1 LYPKLK
7 RKYGPIVTYGE
18 DPAAHLKTEFA
29 FDVLQ
34 IAKGRYASQAYHDY
48 IGFQVSRPLIE
59 RAFKETYALD
69 INSIFADFDLTIG
82 TYRHDVSVLIPKATV
97 IAWQIKKDDI
107 QKENPGISRQKFR
120 YNLSRQEYRRQFGGK
135 YKGPGL
141 GTQLL
146 AFVIRIIPKIGPL
159 RTLAFRI
166 PTPQTET
173 LFANSVRVT
182 VQDYQNVMRQKY
194 ETGEVAL
201 RNDDL
206 DTGTVTKPG
215 EYQMAD
221 KTYEELLDKLAGN
234 HFAEVSPELRR
245 VVLDYYSD
253 TNAPLKTKKDAKRW
267 AKVLRQIDA
276 LKAYNPQEVSSVIEE
291 SAPATPQ
298 N

>member
-1 LYPKLK
+1 
-7 RKYGPIVTYGE
+7 
-18 DPAAHLKTEFA
+18 
-29 FDVLQ
+29 
-34 IAKGRYASQAYHDY
+34 
-48 IGFQVSRPLIE
+48 
-59 RAFKETYALD
+59 
-69 INSIFADFDLTIG
+69 
-82 TYRHDVSVLIPKATV
+82 
-97 IAWQIKKDDI
+97 
-107 QKENPGISRQKFR
+107 
-120 YNLSRQEYRRQFGGK
+120 
-135 YKGPGL
+135 
-141 GTQLL
+141 
-146 AFVIRIIPKIGPL
+146 L

-182 VQDYQNVMRQKY
+182 VQDYQNMMRQKY

-221 KTYEELLDKLAGN
+221 KTYQELLDKLAGN

-291 SAPATPQ
+291 SAPSTPQ

>member
-1 LYPKLK
+1 M
-7 RKYGPIVTYGE
+7 T
-18 DPAAHLKTEFA
+18 
-29 FDVLQ
+29 
-34 IAKGRYASQAYHDY
+34 
-48 IGFQVSRPLIE
+48 
-59 RAFKETYALD
+59 
-69 INSIFADFDLTIG
+69 
-82 TYRHDVSVLIPKATV
+82 
-97 IAWQIKKDDI
+97 
-107 QKENPGISRQKFR
+107 RQK
-120 YNLSRQEYRRQFGGK
+120 N
-135 YKGPGL
+135 
-141 GTQLL
+141 
-146 AFVIRIIPKIGPL
+146 
-159 RTLAFRI
+159 
-166 PTPQTET
+166 
-173 LFANSVRVT
+173 
-182 VQDYQNVMRQKY
+182 